1 MKSGRTVSQ
10 AEVDKFVDV
19 VDTSKDGK
27 IQKPELFESF
37 KKVLSGKSFEMAPYK
52 SILKLYHS

>member
-27 IQKPELFESF
+27 IQKPELFEIF
-37 KKVLSGKSFEMAPYK
+37 KKVLSGK
-52 SILKLYHS
+52 

>member
-27 IQKPELFESF
+27 IQKPELFEIF
-37 KKVLSGKSFEMAPYK
+37 KKVLSGKWFEMAPYN